1 VLLDK
6 KEISLYIIRK
16 EIPHQSVYY
25 ISLSLSTFYYI
36 LLLVRR
42 LYTFEKVISL
52 IGSLSGKQK
61 RSDTTTRKSF
71 SPSSSSSRAQ
81 QQRYISERQLYIDV
95 MLGTSPA
102 TEYKR

>member
-42 LYTFEKVISL
+42 LYPRL
-52 IGSLSGKQK
+52 K
-61 RSDTTTRKSF
+61 RSSLLLDR
-71 SPSSSSSRAQ
+71 SRANRRGATQ
-81 QQRYISERQLYIDV
+81 QLASRFR
-95 MLGTSPA
+95 PA
-102 TEYKR
+102 AAAAVRSRDIYLKGNSI

>member
-81 QQRYISERQLYIDV
+81 QRYISKRQLYIDV